1 MTSLTQNST
10 QSLEQT
16 LKEGYRSMAD
26 LNLSLAS
33 EAYYCECEACD
44 SNESHIASQQG
55 E

>member
-1 MTSLTQNST
+1 MTSLTQNRT
-10 QSLEQT
+10 QNLEQT

-33 EAYYCECEACD
+33 EAYYSECEACD
-44 SNESHIASQQG
+44 SNESHLTSSNG

>member
-1 MTSLTQNST
+1 MTSLTQIRN

-16 LKEGYRSMAD
+16 LKEGYRYMAD

-33 EAYYCECEACD
+33 EAYYSECEACD
-44 SNESHIASQQG
+44 SNESHLTSQQG